1 MACKR
6 LLTEYVKETGKTLP
20 ALESTEDIKKKWL
33 LSEDWKCYVGTRA
46 YNLSSCYAID
56 GTSTSDPVYKL
67 NEDGFLPWIN
77 ERGRKCINHV
87 TGEFYQTVKQSDGS
101 YVYQS
106 PGITTT
112 PSSTHECW
120 AECMHVSR
128 GSPTTDKECVT
139 CIMNYLQTN
148 PSACVSPITK
158 NEMLDSLVCQQQI
171 AQEILDSTQ
180 TVRYDKIWYLFKQ
193 GTPKPALVSR
203 GTLLGICLGVVAALI
218 IALVILS
225 AWLHR
230 RIKVKYEE
238 HKSRGLTHK
247 AIQSKLAEPSPPTLP
262 NHSQYK

>member
-1 MACKR
+1 
-6 LLTEYVKETGKTLP
+6 
-20 ALESTEDIKKKWL
+20 
-33 LSEDWKCYVGTRA
+33 
-46 YNLSSCYAID
+46 
-56 GTSTSDPVYKL
+56 
-67 NEDGFLPWIN
+67 
-77 ERGRKCINHV
+77 
-87 TGEFYQTVKQSDGS
+87 
-101 YVYQS
+101 
-106 PGITTT
+106 
-112 PSSTHECW
+112 
-120 AECMHVSR
+120 
-128 GSPTTDKECVT
+128 
-139 CIMNYLQTN
+139 
-148 PSACVSPITK
+148 
-158 NEMLDSLVCQQQI
+158 MLDSLVCQQQI

-247 AIQSKLAEPSPPTLP
+247 AIQSKLAEPPPQTLP